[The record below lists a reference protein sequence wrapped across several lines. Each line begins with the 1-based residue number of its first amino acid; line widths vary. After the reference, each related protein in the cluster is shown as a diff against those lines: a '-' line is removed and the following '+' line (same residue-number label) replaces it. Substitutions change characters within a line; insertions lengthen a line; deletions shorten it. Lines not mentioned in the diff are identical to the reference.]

1 MEYMNTDQK
10 SLTLICDLKKSSDLA
25 SKIATNLHTPQLIE
39 LVGDLGGGKTA
50 FTKAL
55 GKSLGVD
62 QTITS
67 PTFNIHRSYEY
78 PGGVLEHFD
87 LYRLSEDEI
96 VQNELLECIQNPKA
110 VVVVEWAS
118 HFKTQLA
125 TDRLVIEFNFIDEKT
140 RKLSIGATGPN
151 SSSLLKAIR

>member
-1 MEYMNTDQK
+1 MNIDQK
-10 SLTLICDLKKSSDLA
+10 SLILTCDLKKSSDLA
-25 SKIATNLHTPQLIE
+25 NKLAINLHTPQLIE

-55 GKSLGVD
+55 GKALGVK

-67 PTFNIHRSYEY
+67 PTFNIHRSYKY
-78 PGGVLEHFD
+78 PDGVLEHFD

-96 VQNELLECIQNPKA
+96 VQNELLECIDNPKA

-118 HFKTQLA
+118 HFKNHLVS
-125 TDRLVIEFNFIDEKT
+125 DRLTIEFKFIDDKT
-140 RKLSIGATGPN
+140 RTLTLSATG
-151 SSSLLKAIR
+151 SKSQKLLESLK